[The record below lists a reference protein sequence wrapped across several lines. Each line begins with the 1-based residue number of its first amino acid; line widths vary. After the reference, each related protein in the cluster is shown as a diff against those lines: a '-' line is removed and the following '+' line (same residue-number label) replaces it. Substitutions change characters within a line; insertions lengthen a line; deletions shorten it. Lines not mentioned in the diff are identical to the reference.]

1 MITSKI
7 KITRNKMIY
16 SSRIDRF
23 LKDVEMPITPELVCE
38 SFKRVKVGPFNLLHS
53 YMPLGV
59 KFLQESYL
67 ALENNEV
74 VGILSLMI
82 DCRSKQ
88 RWKIN
93 HMFLKP
99 NSYDVG
105 KLLID
110 FIVNKYGAEGVETFL
125 VEVDSNNTD
134 ALDLFKNGC
143 GFRQCTLNHIYR
155 IDPSGDMPEKVQ
167 IEGFR
172 KALSADCSNLYDLYV
187 ECLTPQAKLSLDKS
201 EQEYSF
207 SFFKALNE
215 KFRGA
220 QTNNWVLSNPE
231 TNSALAY
238 ASLFTRDSKNYYI
251 SIMTSLPYSDY
262 YEDILNYIIRYVY
275 HQNSKAGIYL
285 EVCDAIQSH
294 SKLVELLH
302 ALEISEVQTNA
313 LLVKDYWRPLKE
325 RKPLASP
332 VIIFPESTSPA
343 CNSLPLAKKNLPL
356 LTL

>member
-1 MITSKI
+1 MIASKI
-7 KITRNKMIY
+7 KITKNKMIY

-23 LKDVEMPITPELVCE
+23 LKDVEVPVTPELLCE
-38 SFKRVKVGPFNLLHS
+38 SLKRVKAGPLTLLHS
-53 YMPLGV
+53 YLPLGIR
-59 KFLQESYL
+59 FLQESYL

-74 VGILSLMI
+74 VGILSIII
-82 DCRSKQ
+82 DCRSRQ

-105 KLLID
+105 KLLIE

-125 VEVDSNNTD
+125 VEVDSANVD

-143 GFRQCTLNHIYR
+143 GFRQCTVKHIYC
-155 IDPSGDMPEKVQ
+155 INIEGKLPEKPL
-167 IEGFR
+167 IDGFR
-172 KALSADCSNLYDLYV
+172 PANPSDSAKLYDLYV

-201 EQEYSF
+201 EAEYSF
-207 SFFKALNE
+207 SIFTSLKE
-215 KFRGA
+215 KFRGIK
-220 QTNNWVLSNPE
+220 TNSWVMVNSEN
-231 TNSALAY
+231 NSALAY
-238 ASLFTRDSKNYYI
+238 AGLLTRDPKVFYA
-251 SIMTSLPYSDY
+251 SIMTSLPYSEY
-262 YEDILNYIIRYVY
+262 YEDILNYLIRHVYIINP
-275 HQNSKAGIYL
+275 QATIYL
-285 EVCDAIQSH
+285 DVSGSIQSH
-294 SKLVELLH
+294 SRFIELLKS
-302 ALEISEVQTNA
+302 LEVPEIQTNY

-343 CNSLPLAKKNLPL
+343 CNSLNIVKKTLPL